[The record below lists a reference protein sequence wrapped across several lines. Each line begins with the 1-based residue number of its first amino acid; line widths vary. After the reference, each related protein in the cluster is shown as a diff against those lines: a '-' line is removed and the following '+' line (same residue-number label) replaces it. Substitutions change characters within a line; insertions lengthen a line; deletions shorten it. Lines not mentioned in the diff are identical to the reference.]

1 MMPMA
6 PGIKRLVALSTWRF
20 VNMNFINGLRR
31 CGEFLLIASQFF
43 KDTDSRFSIGRTAV
57 DLAVRSFAP
66 GCSDHKIDG
75 QNLDKK
81 ERYKQRGRNIDWKKG
96 RKEEMLEGRKE
107 GRKEEILEEHTYTFT
122 YISIYISIYIYIY
135 IYTYIIVYIYI
146 YLYLYLYIYNR
157 IYTYIYIY
165 SSFTY
170 ARHDP
175 SDDVRAKI
183 QGNGVFVERPPCGHP
198 VSEGGQHYKPC
209 QNRAEGLRRGR
220 RGS

>member
-1 MMPMA
+1 
-6 PGIKRLVALSTWRF
+6 
-20 VNMNFINGLRR
+20 MNFINGLRR

-107 GRKEEILEEHTYTFT
+107 GRKKYWKNIHIHLHIHLHIYL
-122 YISIYISIYIYIY
+122 YISIFISIHI
-135 IYTYIIVYIYI
+135 
-146 YLYLYLYIYNR
+146 
-157 IYTYIYIY
+157 
-165 SSFTY
+165 
-170 ARHDP
+170 
-175 SDDVRAKI
+175 
-183 QGNGVFVERPPCGHP
+183 
-198 VSEGGQHYKPC
+198 
-209 QNRAEGLRRGR
+209 
-220 RGS
+220 